1 MILNN
6 YTIIIAIVEVK
17 LTCADFQHTNF
28 SKTNPLPL
36 PDLSLINPL
45 SHTPKNISEE
55 ALMSCSYLEG
65 MLLCIIKCLV
75 NSNNYN
81 GQVLYNI

>member
-1 MILNN
+1 MNLSNVI
-6 YTIIIAIVEVK
+6 IIIAIVKVK
-17 LTCADFQHTNF
+17 LTCAEFQHTNF

-65 MLLCIIKCLV
+65 MLLCIMLCCK
-75 NSNNYN
+75 
-81 GQVLYNI
+81 